1 METSTKFST
10 AELALT
16 VTNCIISKMFLTYP
30 SSFAKLAYSSGII
43 LALCTVLLGG
53 VFFGIIIWLY
63 GNRRRCITA
72 LITNKYVRVVTT
84 VIVCS
89 LFTVNTALFVRL
101 VAESLKVSILPSSP
115 IFFVSLIFV
124 IGLLVCSHTGLKA
137 IVRAHSLILP
147 FTLGVLLL
155 LVISSI
161 GNFDFTNIYPIFGR
175 GVGMFGYLWML
186 CSYFAD
192 FLVFLLLIPF
202 GSEKASFKKTT
213 AIVYGISSAVL
224 VGVIALYTL
233 VLPQSDVQSS
243 FFIPVYRIAEYINY
257 KSFMSRLEPLFTVG
271 WMLSF
276 FGNGAIYLYLT
287 SMLAGRLFNTKSNRP
302 FMYGLSVLILILSLV
317 PKNTA
322 QLTDW
327 SGWLSVPRFI
337 ICIIL
342 PIVIL
347 WINRIREAKKR

>member
-10 AELALT
+10 TELALT

-30 SSFAKLAYSSGII
+30 SSFAKLASSASII

-53 VFFGIIIWLY
+53 LFFGIILWLY
-63 GNRRRCITA
+63 GNRRSCIISI
-72 LITNKYVRVVTT
+72 ITNKYVRMMVT
-84 VIVCS
+84 VIICI

-101 VAESLKVSILPSSP
+101 VAESLKVSILSSSP

-124 IGLLVCSHTGLKA
+124 IGILVCSHTGLKA
-137 IVRAHSLILP
+137 IIRTHSLILP
-147 FTLGVLLL
+147 FTLGVIALLG
-155 LVISSI
+155 VSSVN
-161 GNFDFTNIYPIFGR
+161 NFDFTNIFPIFGN
-175 GVGMFGYLWML
+175 GASMFGYLWLL

-192 FLVFLLLIPF
+192 FLVFFLLIPF
-202 GSEKASFKKTT
+202 ASEKASVKKIT
-213 AIVYGISSAVL
+213 AVVYGISSAVL
-224 VGVIALYTL
+224 VGIIALYTL
-233 VLPQSDVQSS
+233 VLPQTDMHSS

-276 FGNGAIYLYLT
+276 FGNGAVYLYLT
-287 SMLAGRLFNTKSNRP
+287 SMLTGRLFNTKSNRP
-302 FMYGLSVLILILSLV
+302 FMYILSSIILILSLV

-327 SGWLSVPRFI
+327 FGWLSVPRFA

-347 WINRIREAKKR
+347 WINHIREAKKR

>member
-10 AELALT
+10 AELTLT

-30 SSFAKLAYSSGII
+30 SSFAKLASSASII
-43 LALCTVLLGG
+43 LSLCTVLLGG
-53 VFFGIIIWLY
+53 LFFGAVTWLY
-63 GNRRRCITA
+63 GNRRHCITTI
-72 LITNKYVRVVTT
+72 ITNKYIRVGVT
-84 VIVCS
+84 VIICA

-124 IGLLVCSHTGLKA
+124 IGILACSHTGLKA

-147 FTLGVLLL
+147 FTLGVLVLL
-155 LVISSI
+155 GISSV
-161 GNFDFTNIYPIFGR
+161 GNFDFTNIFPIFGN
-175 GVGMFGYLWML
+175 GAGMFAYLWML

-192 FLVFLLLIPF
+192 FLVFFLLIPF
-202 GSEKASFKKTT
+202 ASESASVKRTT
-213 AIVYGISSAVL
+213 AIVYLTSSAVL

-233 VLPQSDVQSS
+233 VLPQTDMQSS

-287 SMLAGRLFNTKSNRP
+287 SMLTGRLFNKKSNRP
-302 FMYGLSVLILILSLV
+302 FMYGLSAVILALSLV

-327 SGWLSVPRFI
+327 FGWLSVPRFA

-342 PIVIL
+342 PIAIL
-347 WINRIREAKKR
+347 WINRIREEKKR